1 MRVAVLAALAIA
13 LPGVGLKAQN
23 VPPKLDALR
32 DGSARLSFA
41 VRGSTCWLDH
51 ASVSDRHCPC
61 SPGVAHATLTLA
73 GGRVARFRMTVR
85 RADAAAPPDSAG
97 VPLGRIAAPEAAG
110 MLLGLAARGG
120 ADGEDL
126 VAAASIADSA
136 VVWPELLVLARDRHL
151 ARDTRRAAIFWLSQ
165 AASEAA
171 TRGLDSI
178 VSDGGTDR
186 ELREHAVFALS
197 QRPAEEAVPALIRI
211 ARTNQDGAIR
221 RKAVFWLGQTDDSR
235 AVALFEE
242 ILRR

>member
-1 MRVAVLAALAIA
+1 VAVLAAVAIA

-23 VPPKLDALR
+23 VPVEPLR
-32 DGSARLSFA
+32 DGTARLSFG
-41 VRGSTCWLDH
+41 VRGSTCWLDN
-51 ASVSDRHCPC
+51 ARVIDRHCPC
-61 SPGVAHATLTLA
+61 GPGVAYATLTLA

-85 RADAAAPPDSAG
+85 RADAAAPPDSVGARWAR
-97 VPLGRIAAPEAAG
+97 LAAAEAAG
-110 MLLGLAARGG
+110 RLLGLAARGG
-120 ADGEDL
+120 ADGEEL
-126 VAAASIADSA
+126 VAAASLADSA

-151 ARDTRRAAIFWLSQ
+151 APDTRRAAIFWLSQ

-178 VSDGGTDR
+178 VADGGTDR

-197 QRPAEEAVPALIRI
+197 QRPSEEAVPALIRI